1 MRLKT
6 IAAIAIALF
15 CSIGTN
21 AQRTNWEKLLHNLNS
36 SSKSNG
42 RELVVTM
49 RMPGEL
55 AKKLTP
61 QDCETVN
68 FLRVNG
74 PMNNKDLILLTEL
87 ARRKETRSR
96 DGKMVPARIDLDLQN
111 AFIVE
116 ESSSFFN
123 SRPKHITVLPADL
136 FKKAIGLRSI
146 ILPNDIVEIGRNA
159 FAGCP
164 NLEYVYMPDN
174 VRVIGRGVFEDDSRL
189 YNVDMPNG
197 IVRMDDYAFA
207 GCSNLKEIRLPQMLN
222 TIGSYAFS
230 RCGLKAIDLPE
241 SVEVIGSSAFA
252 STHIESIYI
261 PSRVQE
267 LKASIFSSCGMLKN
281 IEVSPENPAYK
292 SIDGVLFNKEGN
304 RLLYYPY
311 ARTGAYVVPEGTQS
325 IGAAAF
331 SNSRAESITLP
342 SSCQS
347 IGEEAFYS
355 SQIKTIDIPEGV
367 TAISKKTFDECS
379 ELMLANLPST
389 LQTIGDEAF
398 RGCKKL
404 AKIDIPESVTMIGK
418 EAFRAC
424 FLLNVIIVPA
434 NVKAVDEKA
443 FYYCKNTKEIVM
455 KGSVPPAAK
464 KPSNNEK
471 KVTLVVP
478 TGSLDAYKS
487 APGWSDIR
495 KIVERD

>member
-1 MRLKT
+1 MKKILVLT
-6 IAAIAIALF
+6 LALI
-15 CSIGTN
+15 CGLGAN

-74 PMNNKDLILLTEL
+74 PMDKKDLILITEL

-96 DGKMVPARIDLDLQN
+96 EGKMVPARIDLDLQN

-116 ESSSFFN
+116 ESSSFLN

-136 FKKAIGLRSI
+136 FKRAIGLRSI
-146 ILPNDIVEIGRNA
+146 ILPNDIVEVGRNA
-159 FAGCP
+159 FTGCS
-164 NLEYVYMPDN
+164 NLEYVYLPDN
-174 VRVIGRGVFEDDSRL
+174 VRVIARGAFEDDSRL
-189 YNVDMPNG
+189 NNVDMPNG
-197 IVRMDDYAFA
+197 IVRIDDYAFA
-207 GCSNLKEIRLPQMLN
+207 GCSNLTEIRLPSMLN

-230 RCGLKAIDLPE
+230 RSGLKFIDLPE
-241 SVEVIGSSAFA
+241 SVESIGSSAFA
-252 STHIESIYI
+252 STRIQNIYI
-261 PSRVQE
+261 PSRVKE
-267 LKASIFSSCGMLKN
+267 LVASIFSSCGSLKN
-281 IEVSPENPAYK
+281 IEVSPENPAYQ

-304 RLLYYPY
+304 KLLYYPY
-311 ARTGAYVVPEGTQS
+311 ARTEAYVVPQGTES
-325 IGAAAF
+325 IGTAAF
-331 SNSRAESITLP
+331 ANSNAESITLP

-355 SQIKTIDIPEGV
+355 SRIKSIDIPEGV
-367 TAISKKTFDECS
+367 VAISKKTFDECG
-379 ELMLANLPST
+379 ELMLATLPST

-404 AKIDIPESVTMIGK
+404 ARIDIPESVTTIGE

-424 FLLNVIIVPA
+424 FAFTEITIPA
-434 NVKAVDEKA
+434 NVKVVGEKA
-443 FYYCKNTKEIVM
+443 FYYCKNTQAITM
-455 KGSVPPAAK
+455 LGSVPPAAK

-471 KVTLVVP
+471 KVKLIVP
-478 TGSLDAYKS
+478 TGCVDVYKS
-487 APGWSDIR
+487 ASGWKDIK
-495 KIVERD
+495 KIEEDK